1 MIEYGDNYSDTSG
14 SLWQFK
20 RDTVS
25 ANNNY
30 LNIDNSKS
38 SRYKAALEGKT
49 TNAINNTNSFTKDAK
64 IVVPLKYLSNFW
76 RSLEMPL
83 ISCKVHLELNW
94 IEDCILSNDG
104 DSAKFKITD
113 AKLHVQIVILS
124 AKDNANLTK
133 QLSDGFKRSVYWNS
147 YQTIPAKVIEKGINI
162 YELISVSVQD
172 VKRLFALAY
181 FIAAGAN
188 ADEEADIKDNKIFSS
203 KRRD

>member
-49 TNAINNTNSFTKDAK
+49 TNAINNTNSFIKDAK

-83 ISCKVHLELNW
+83 INCKVHLELNW
-94 IEDCILSNDG
+94 IEDCILSSAG
-104 DSAKFKITD
+104 DSAKFEIKI
-113 AKLHVQIVILS
+113 
-124 AKDNANLTK
+124 
-133 QLSDGFKRSVYWNS
+133 WNN
-147 YQTIPAKVIEKGINI
+147 T
-162 YELISVSVQD
+162 
-172 VKRLFALAY
+172 R
-181 FIAAGAN
+181 
-188 ADEEADIKDNKIFSS
+188 
-203 KRRD
+203 

>member
-38 SRYKAALEGKT
+38 SRYKAVLEGKT
-49 TNAINNTNSFTKDAK
+49 TNAINNTNSFIKDAK

-83 ISCKVHLELNW
+83 INCKVHLELNRV
-94 IEDCILSNDG
+94 EGFILSSDG
-104 DSAKFKITD
+104 DSAKFKIMY
-113 AKLHVQIVILS
+113 AKLHVPIVTLS
-124 AKDNANLTK
+124 NKDNLNLTK
-133 QLSDGFKRSVYWNS
+133 KLSGGFERLVYWNS
-147 YQTIPAKVIEKGINI
+147 YQTIPAKVLKQGTNV
-162 YELISVSVQD
+162 YKLLMHHFKV
-172 VKRLFALAY
+172 L
-181 FIAAGAN
+181 
-188 ADEEADIKDNKIFSS
+188 
-203 KRRD
+203 